1 MDFYE
6 LVDEVAALLQ
16 KRQRLTYRSLKR
28 QFGLDDETLDDLK
41 FELIKGQ
48 KRIHIFL
55 LYELLL
61 I

>member
-1 MDFYE
+1 MDFHD
-6 LVDEVAALLQ
+6 LVDEVAALPQ
-16 KRQRLTYRSLKR
+16 KRQQLTYRSLKR

-55 LYELLL
+55 LYELL